1 MTNRPSG
8 PVVPARNENLPFQF
22 LTICFLACFIPA
34 MAIICVKA
42 IQKVRADN
50 RVAAACERIA
60 DAMEGNIPPLPL
72 VPPEVEVR
80 DIKHHDRM
88 DGMGKA
94 AERAVKMTDK
104 ELAAFEKDLN
114 VAERETIQKLAGQL
128 QGFRNLD
135 RVIAPAADKNH
146 VAEYCRDVEY
156 VRDGKVYPEVC
167 R

>member
-60 DAMEGNIPPLPL
+60 GALEGNIPALPM
-72 VPPEVEVR
+72 VPPEVEVK
-80 DIKHHDRM
+80 DIQRAHDFK
-88 DGMGKA
+88 KA
-94 AERAVKMTDK
+94 SRA
-104 ELAAFEKDLN
+104 AAIKTNAALMSE
-114 VAERETIQKLAGQL
+114 
-128 QGFRNLD
+128 
-135 RVIAPAADKNH
+135 AADLLGQACKQN
-146 VAEYCRDVEY
+146 
-156 VRDGKVYPEVC
+156 PEVC